1 MTEILETAMLVCFG
15 CSWPISLIKNI
26 KARSAAGT
34 SLGFTLLILTGYIA
48 GITAKLLKGN
58 TGLVLYAYLLNLVI
72 VLANLVVYFIN
83 RAHDRRA
90 AVEKNTN
97 LPKECINMNTI
108 TQEISRFTQL
118 NSVSPKGG
126 VVFFGSSFMKRLPVS
141 ELADDFD
148 MGENV
153 YNRSIEGL
161 TMADAESALDAC
173 VTQLDPR
180 KVFVCIGDD
189 DITAEHFNAK
199 EFLSQY
205 EWLLYSIHDKCDC
218 ELFIVSVMSRSPLA
232 QTLNAKLRTL
242 AESSG
247 CTFVD
252 CTSALH
258 RENCDLRMFDI
269 LRYHIRNGSM
279 SFAAAMRIA
288 N

>member
-34 SLGFTLLILTGYIA
+34 SLGFTLLILAGYIA

-58 TGLVLYAYLLNLVI
+58 TGLVLYAYILNLVI

-97 LPKECINMNTI
+97 LLKESINMNNI
-108 TQEISRFTQL
+108 TQQMSRFSLL

-161 TMADAESALDAC
+161 TMKDAEGALPAC

-180 KVFVCIGDD
+180 KVFVCLGDE
-189 DITAEHFNAK
+189 DITDEHFNAK

-205 EWLLYSIHDKCDC
+205 EWLLYSIHEKCDA
-218 ELFIVSVMSRSPLA
+218 ELFVVSIMSRSPLA
-232 QTLNAKLRTL
+232 QTLNAKLARL
-242 AESSG
+242 AENTG

-258 RENCDLRMFDI
+258 HDNSDLRIFDI